1 MSIYCST
8 VNTASLRIL
17 TITHDYAKGGFYALS
32 KPDRLCTQ
40 RNHPASFPVPPP
52 EVSSDA
58 AALPSAFHSI
68 LKQLQKQG
76 RISLQE
82 SSVVHLPETECADG
96 MEAAFDVLLD
106 FLPEVTYHAP
116 GEFPVTLTFFAREE
130 CYEVIWL
137 PEGKE
142 LLVSHALSLQ
152 LRPPDNYQRL
162 IVLSSETQLELA
174 GRLPDV
180 TAYCLPRNGKIHY
193 YKKGLTYGPNHP
205 EYPA

>member
-1 MSIYCST
+1 MCIRDS
-8 VNTASLRIL
+8 
-17 TITHDYAKGGFYALS
+17 
-32 KPDRLCTQ
+32 
-40 RNHPASFPVPPP
+40 
-52 EVSSDA
+52 
-58 AALPSAFHSI
+58 
-68 LKQLQKQG
+68 
-76 RISLQE
+76 
-82 SSVVHLPETECADG
+82 
-96 MEAAFDVLLD
+96 
-106 FLPEVTYHAP
+106 
-116 GEFPVTLTFFAREE
+116 TFFAREE

-193 YKKGLTYGPNHP
+193 YKKGLTYGPVSYTHLRFISALRVKTLN
-205 EYPA
+205 

>member
-1 MSIYCST
+1 MLYPNQTGSVHKEIIRLL
-8 VNTASLRIL
+8 SLYHRL
-17 TITHDYAKGGFYALS
+17 KFRQMLLLFPQLS
-32 KPDRLCTQ
+32 ET
-40 RNHPASFPVPPP
+40 
-52 EVSSDA
+52 
-58 AALPSAFHSI
+58 AFHSI

-142 LLVSHALSLQ
+142 L
-152 LRPPDNYQRL
+152 
-162 IVLSSETQLELA
+162 VLSSETQLELA

>member
-1 MSIYCST
+1 MLYPNQTGSVHKEIIRLL
-8 VNTASLRIL
+8 SLYHRL
-17 TITHDYAKGGFYALS
+17 KFRQMLLLFPQLS
-32 KPDRLCTQ
+32 ET
-40 RNHPASFPVPPP
+40 
-52 EVSSDA
+52 
-58 AALPSAFHSI
+58 AFHSI

-106 FLPEVTYHAP
+106 FLPEVTY
-116 GEFPVTLTFFAREE
+116 
-130 CYEVIWL
+130 
-137 PEGKE
+137 
-142 LLVSHALSLQ
+142 HALSLQ

>member
-1 MSIYCST
+1 MLYPNQTGSVHKEIIRLL
-8 VNTASLRIL
+8 SLYHRL
-17 TITHDYAKGGFYALS
+17 KFRQMLLLFPQLS
-32 KPDRLCTQ
+32 ET
-40 RNHPASFPVPPP
+40 
-52 EVSSDA
+52 
-58 AALPSAFHSI
+58 AFHSI

-162 IVLSSETQLELA
+162 IA

>member
-1 MSIYCST
+1 MLYPNQTGSVHKEIIRLL
-8 VNTASLRIL
+8 SLYHRL
-17 TITHDYAKGGFYALS
+17 KFRQMLLLFPQLS
-32 KPDRLCTQ
+32 
-40 RNHPASFPVPPP
+40 
-52 EVSSDA
+52 
-58 AALPSAFHSI
+58 
-68 LKQLQKQG
+68 
-76 RISLQE
+76 
-82 SSVVHLPETECADG
+82 ET
-96 MEAAFDVLLD
+96 AFDVLLD

>member
-1 MSIYCST
+1 MLYPNQTGSVHKEIIRLL
-8 VNTASLRIL
+8 SLYHRL
-17 TITHDYAKGGFYALS
+17 KFRQMLLLFPQLS
-32 KPDRLCTQ
+32 ET
-40 RNHPASFPVPPP
+40 
-52 EVSSDA
+52 
-58 AALPSAFHSI
+58 AFHSI

-82 SSVVHLPETECADG
+82 SSGVHLPETECADG

-152 LRPPDNYQRL
+152 LRPPDIYQRL

>member
-1 MSIYCST
+1 MLYPNQTGSVHREIIRLLSLYHRLEFRQMLLLFPQLSE
-8 VNTASLRIL
+8 TAFL
-17 TITHDYAKGGFYALS
+17 
-32 KPDRLCTQ
+32 
-40 RNHPASFPVPPP
+40 
-52 EVSSDA
+52 
-58 AALPSAFHSI
+58 SI

-76 RISLQE
+76 RISLQG

-152 LRPPDNYQRL
+152 LRHPNNYQRL
-162 IVLSSETQLELA
+162 VVLASETQLELA

-193 YKKGLTYGPNHP
+193 YKKGLTYGQNHP

>member
-1 MSIYCST
+1 MLYPNQTGSVHKEIIRLL
-8 VNTASLRIL
+8 SLYHRL
-17 TITHDYAKGGFYALS
+17 KFRQMLLLFPQLS
-32 KPDRLCTQ
+32 ET
-40 RNHPASFPVPPP
+40 
-52 EVSSDA
+52 
-58 AALPSAFHSI
+58 AFHSI

-82 SSVVHLPETECADG
+82 SSVVHRRKQNVLMGWRLLLMCFWTSYRKSPTMLQASFLLRLPS
-96 MEAAFDVLLD
+96 
-106 FLPEVTYHAP
+106 LPVKNVMRSSGCRKAKNFW
-116 GEFPVTLTFFAREE
+116 FPML
-130 CYEVIWL
+130 
-137 PEGKE
+137 
-142 LLVSHALSLQ
+142 LSLQ